1 MHTII
6 HHDSTRLPLS
16 HLSFVPGPTPGFSLT
31 SYMTGV
37 HRRREDSFLSA
48 SFAWGEHFGCR
59 LQLCFQARS
68 DWRSAQLV
76 LYFLKKFYC
85 YFLPMQGGMWDLS
98 FLTKDQ
104 TCSHLP
110 TPGIGSMESQT
121 LKSLVLFFLR
131 VENVIGKCNLFMFS
145 VSPTEFPGTRVGRQ
159 KRIPSMT
166 SPKVLRCFKQESIT
180 L

>member
-48 SFAWGEHFGCR
+48 SFARGEHFGCR

-76 LYFLKKFYC
+76 LYLKKK
-85 YFLPMQGGMWDLS
+85 LL
-98 FLTKDQ
+98 
-104 TCSHLP
+104 
-110 TPGIGSMESQT
+110 
-121 LKSLVLFFLR
+121 LFFGYAGWH
-131 VENVIGKCNLFMFS
+131 VGSQFPNQGSNLFPPPYPWHWKHGVLDTEVPGFIFS
-145 VSPTEFPGTRVGRQ
+145 ESGECDREMQFIHVFCVSYRVPWDSCREAE
-159 KRIPSMT
+159 KDSLYDF
-166 SPKVLRCFKQESIT
+166 S
-180 L
+180 